1 MTLHLGSDFP
11 ALVEQTGRFSYNG
24 MRLVQP
30 LGNGKLSHSQHSS
43 IEALGCVPNNNQEN
57 IAGPTVRLH
66 NCAVSSAT
74 ATLSFDGT
82 RPHCSALE
90 CSGGLVAGTF
100 ALLRLARWRPRRPT
114 PERLAGDR
122 CLCKVL
128 KILMAS
134 SSLVRSSINSAR
146 RRS

>member
-11 ALVEQTGRFSYNG
+11 ALVEQTGRFSYKG

-66 NCAVSSAT
+66 NCATSIPREAFGR
-74 ATLSFDGT
+74 LK
-82 RPHCSALE
+82 LE
-90 CSGGLVAGTF
+90 HGPFPAQPQPYLLIGHGLTVQ
-100 ALLRLARWRPRRPT
+100 RLNVQV
-114 PERLAGDR
+114 D
-122 CLCKVL
+122 
-128 KILMAS
+128 
-134 SSLVRSSINSAR
+134 
-146 RRS
+146 